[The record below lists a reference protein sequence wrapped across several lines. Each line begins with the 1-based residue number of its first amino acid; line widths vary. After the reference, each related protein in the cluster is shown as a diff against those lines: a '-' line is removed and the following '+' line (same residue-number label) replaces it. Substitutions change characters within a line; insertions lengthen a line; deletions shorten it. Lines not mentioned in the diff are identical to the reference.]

1 MAAVVE
7 SVWTR
12 LQNSGNKASKERW
25 RTQRRVELMKESMGA
40 DRRGRI
46 GMMCETPYLS
56 IGDDY
61 MDSSVRETQGSRVGA
76 YTFRANSQHLDQT
89 FTEQLELDDR
99 TLPNC
104 IGDPYVDDKRMRR
117 GQRRRGRPRTAPA
130 GRGGKGKKGDEAP
143 PPPPPEE
150 PADDDDAPAWRPNG
164 GPQSNRPNPYLALVD
179 QDTDEAVVRELV
191 KEGKKKTVMRR
202 PKTAGGE
209 EAEPLKNF
217 LTNPVKKGTYGFP
230 GVTLGEKMHSSI
242 YQYVSAPDAGA
253 TLAETRKAMRQR
265 GADDDAPPPWRPNQR
280 EKTTKWDAC
289 FDRNQPGRFKRFGR
303 APPTAAERHRDRGKK
318 TEVEQ
323 AEDELPAWRP
333 SNHLKTTKW
342 DACIEKFTPHM
353 PEPEP
358 ARQVCFVCFVF
369 QPHPRL
375 RVFVA
380 NELTRSSPTPHSPL
394 LTPRPLLAH
403 PSPTPLPLPPLS

>member
-1 MAAVVE
+1 MKTQKRIGVQSDERLKITSASFDMAAVVE

-12 LQNSGNKASKERW
+12 RQNSGNKASKERW
-25 RTQRRVELMKESMGA
+25 RTQRRLELMKESMGA

-130 GRGGKGKKGDEAP
+130 GRGGKGKKGDEAVA
-143 PPPPPEE
+143 PPPPEE

-164 GPQSNRPNPYLALVD
+164 GPQSNRPNPYLALID

-191 KEGKKKTVMRR
+191 KVEEEDGDAEAKDGERGGGGAVEELSDQPCEEGNVRVPGR
-202 PKTAGGE
+202 DAGGE
-209 EAEPLKNF
+209 DALQH
-217 LTNPVKKGTYGFP
+217 LPVRERPRRRRDPRRDPQG
-230 GVTLGEKMHSSI
+230 HA
-242 YQYVSAPDAGA
+242 SA
-253 TLAETRKAMRQR
+253 
-265 GADDDAPPPWRPNQR
+265 
-280 EKTTKWDAC
+280 
-289 FDRNQPGRFKRFGR
+289 GRRRRR
-303 APPTAAERHRDRGKK
+303 AAA
-318 TEVEQ
+318 V
-323 AEDELPAWRP
+323 AA
-333 SNHLKTTKW
+333 
-342 DACIEKFTPHM
+342 
-353 PEPEP
+353 EP
-358 ARQVCFVCFVF
+358 AREDDQVG
-369 QPHPRL
+369 
-375 RVFVA
+375 RV
-380 NELTRSSPTPHSPL
+380 L
-394 LTPRPLLAH
+394 
-403 PSPTPLPLPPLS
+403 

>member
-1 MAAVVE
+1 MMFRIILLSVLAAV
-7 SVWTR
+7 TQAR
-12 LQNSGNKASKERW
+12 LLHQEEKAAHMRSAVNEQLQGLRDDDGGG
-25 RTQRRVELMKESMGA
+25 VGA
-40 DRRGRI
+40 DW
-46 GMMCETPYLS
+46 C
-56 IGDDY
+56 
-61 MDSSVRETQGSRVGA
+61 A
-76 YTFRANSQHLDQT
+76 
-89 FTEQLELDDR
+89 
-99 TLPNC
+99 
-104 IGDPYVDDKRMRR
+104 
-117 GQRRRGRPRTAPA
+117 
-130 GRGGKGKKGDEAP
+130 
-143 PPPPPEE
+143 
-150 PADDDDAPAWRPNG
+150 
-164 GPQSNRPNPYLALVD
+164 
-179 QDTDEAVVRELV
+179 
-191 KEGKKKTVMRR
+191 
-202 PKTAGGE
+202 
-209 EAEPLKNF
+209 
-217 LTNPVKKGTYGFP
+217 NPVKKGTYGFP

-318 TEVEQ
+318 TEAEQ

-353 PEPEP
+353 PEPEA
-358 ARQVCFVCFVF
+358 ARQVCFVF

-375 RVFVA
+375 HVSLWRMNSPVPLPL
-380 NELTRSSPTPHSPL
+380 LTHPFSLRAHSS

-403 PSPTPLPLPPLS
+403 SSPTAHPLPPLS